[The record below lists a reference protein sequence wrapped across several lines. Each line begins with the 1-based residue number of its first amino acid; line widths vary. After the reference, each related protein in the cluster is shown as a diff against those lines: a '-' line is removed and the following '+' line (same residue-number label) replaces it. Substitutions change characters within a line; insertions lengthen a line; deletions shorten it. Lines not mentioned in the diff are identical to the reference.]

1 MKSLLLI
8 TLSILAF
15 QAHAQDRY
23 VCKSDHSEHVIEV
36 VYTNPNSKV
45 PCEVRYTKPD
55 GTAVLWD
62 AKHEV
67 GYCEAKAKT
76 FAEKLTSLGMS
87 CSGVDEASS
96 TAVATEQPSEV
107 QAQQD
112 AAPAP
117 LVDTPTSS
125 TLESTNTAPVVES
138 QTHSD
143 SPTATQIQQ
152 DAAAPLVD
160 TPASSTPASATE
172 ASTTEAA
179 TPSQAE

>member
-1 MKSLLLI
+1 MMKSLLLV

-23 VCKSDHSEHVIEV
+23 VCKSDHSERVIEV
-36 VYTNPNSKV
+36 VYANPNSKV
-45 PCEVRYTKPD
+45 PCEVRYTKPE

-67 GYCEAKAKT
+67 GYCEAKAKA

-87 CSGVDEASS
+87 CSGVDVASS
-96 TAVATEQPSEV
+96 TPVATEQPTET
-107 QAQQD
+107 QQD
-112 AAPAP
+112 AATPLAAP
-117 LVDTPTSS
+117 LVDTPTAS
-125 TLESTNTAPVVES
+125 TPESTNTTPVVES

-143 SPTATQIQQ
+143 LPTATQIQQ

-160 TPASSTPASATE
+160 TPTSSTPASATE
-172 ASTTEAA
+172 AA

>member
-1 MKSLLLI
+1 MMKSLLLV

-23 VCKSDHSEHVIEV
+23 VCKSDHSERVIEV
-36 VYTNPNSKV
+36 VYANPNSKV
-45 PCEVRYTKPD
+45 PCEVRYTKPE

-67 GYCEAKAKT
+67 GYCEAKAKA

-87 CSGVDEASS
+87 CSGVDVASS
-96 TAVATEQPSEV
+96 TPAATAQPTKT
-107 QAQQD
+107 QTQQD
-112 AAPAP
+112 AATPLAAP
-117 LVDTPTSS
+117 LVDTPTAS
-125 TLESTNTAPVVES
+125 TPESTNTAPVVES

-160 TPASSTPASATE
+160 TPTSSTPASATE
-172 ASTTEAA
+172 AA